1 MEAGGWKLEEA
12 ASAIPKQTEDRKP
25 KEEEMAQKL
34 LFDVKGMT
42 CDNCV
47 HHVTE
52 AAKGVKGVTA
62 AKVDLGANLAEVE
75 GDFDPKQVEAAI
87 EEEGYEA
94 KLRA

>member
-1 MEAGGWKLEEA
+1 MGK
-12 ASAIPKQTEDRKP
+12 T
-25 KEEEMAQKL
+25 L

-52 AAKGVKGVTA
+52 AAKGVQGVTA
-62 AKVDLGANLAEVE
+62 AQVDLANNTAKVE
-75 GDFDPKQVEAAI
+75 GDFDPKQVVAAI

-94 KLRA
+94 AVRG

>member
-1 MEAGGWKLEEA
+1 
-12 ASAIPKQTEDRKP
+12 
-25 KEEEMAQKL
+25 MAQMI

-52 AAKGVKGVTA
+52 AAKGVPGVRD
-62 AKVDLGANLAEVE
+62 AKVDLSANLAEVE
-75 GDFDPKQVEAAI
+75 GDFDPKAVVAAI